1 MAGIMAACNFT
12 QRADLGYRVF
22 QGLFTVQHRG
32 EDSCLIAALFPD
44 QPIKSKQRERLLGE
58 AFHGTSWPDYDG
70 AVVLGRVGCN
80 FPEAV
85 PNPIINAN
93 TNGVIIY
100 EGQLSGSP
108 RQLLRD
114 PAHVGAALDRYMKS
128 VPGAYG
134 LIIGF
139 PDQLLVCRDPRGIRH
154 LSIGKSEDG
163 SWFVA
168 TESASITAAG
178 ATVQGNLEPGQ
189 IVRLSSQGI
198 QVQSGITYFAKRPCV
213 SEATSRMM
221 FNSDYH
227 GRSVEHWRQEL
238 AQRLAGRFSYP
249 ADAVIPI
256 PRASLVGA
264 QAFAA
269 ALNFPYKEVLYYN
282 RYHNRSGNQ
291 VAGIDRVDLRFSFIE
306 SQLEGL
312 QRVVLVDDSVRSG
325 ETMAG
330 IAKRLRERGIRII
343 HGVVLN
349 PLLVN
354 PCQYGIPNWPAG
366 GIIENG
372 ATGDV
377 VQKLGLDS
385 LTIVD
390 LEDLR
395 EIFGPQ
401 ICSHCFGGE
410 RPIAFSS
417 RVYTPP
423 QSS

>member
-1 MAGIMAACNFT
+1 MAGIVAACNFE
-12 QRADLGYRVF
+12 RPADLGYRVF

-32 EDSCLIAALFPD
+32 EDSCLISALSPG
-44 QPIKSKQRERLLGE
+44 QEIKSKQRARLLSE
-58 AFHGTSWPDYDG
+58 AFHKTSWPDYDG

-85 PNPIINAN
+85 PNPIVNTN

-114 PAHVGAALDRYMKS
+114 PAHAVTALDRYMKS
-128 VPGAYG
+128 TSGVYG
-134 LIIGF
+134 LMVGF

-154 LSIGKSEDG
+154 LSIGRSEDG

-178 ATVQGNLEPGQ
+178 ATLQGNLEPGQ
-189 IVRLSSQGI
+189 IVRLSSQGM

-221 FNSDYH
+221 FNSDWRN
-227 GRSVEHWRQEL
+227 RSVEDWRQQL

-264 QAFAA
+264 QAFAV
-269 ALNFPYKEVLYYN
+269 ALMIPYRQVLCYN
-282 RYHNRSGNQ
+282 RYYRRNGNQ
-291 VAGIDRVDLRFSFIE
+291 VVGLDPVDVKFSFIE
-306 SQLEGL
+306 SELVGL
-312 QRVVLVDDSVRSG
+312 HTVALVDDSVRSG

-330 IAKRLRERGIRII
+330 IAKRLRDRGVGII
-343 HGVVLN
+343 HGVVLS

-354 PCQYGIPNWPAG
+354 PCQYGIANWPAG

-385 LTIVD
+385 LTIVNRD
-390 LEDLR
+390 DLR
-395 EIFGPQ
+395 EIFGRE
-401 ICSHCFGGE
+401 ICSYCFGGE

-417 RVYTPP
+417 RVYNPP
-423 QSS
+423 QST